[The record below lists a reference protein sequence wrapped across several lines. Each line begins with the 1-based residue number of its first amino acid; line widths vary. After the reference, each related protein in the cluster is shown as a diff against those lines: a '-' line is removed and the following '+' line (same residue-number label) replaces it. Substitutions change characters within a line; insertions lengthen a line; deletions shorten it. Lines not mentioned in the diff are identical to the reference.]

1 MSVKSKIFSLVYC
14 FVASM
19 LMLASLNS
27 IAQTEQGILFGQK
40 IGVQIKGDTKD
51 DIKVNF
57 DANSG
62 LLIGVVKNNAFKP
75 TSINRLAFYVTAGSA
90 VVVGI
95 HGESDYKT
103 MAQAKLAGKNI
114 SKEIEK
120 THGANCKEYQDGND
134 DGAMLSLRCG
144 TDYILSVYVN
154 ERFDKKGIFQVDVG
168 LAPITDSIL
177 SNKLSELAKRELAIV
192 QKKK

>member
-1 MSVKSKIFSLVYC
+1 MSVKNKLFSAVHY
-14 FVASM
+14 FAVSM
-19 LMLASLNS
+19 LMLVSFNS
-27 IAQTEQGILFGQK
+27 SAQTEQGILFGQK
-40 IGVQIKGDTKD
+40 IGVEIKGSTKE

-62 LLIGVVKNNAFKP
+62 LLVGVVKNNAFKP
-75 TSINRLAFYVTAGSA
+75 TSINRLAYYVTAGSA

-120 THGANCKEYQDGND
+120 TYGANCKEYQDGND
-134 DGAMLSLRCG
+134 DGAVLSLRCG
-144 TDYILSVYVN
+144 TDYILSVYAN
-154 ERFDKKGIFQVDVG
+154 ERFDKKGSFQVDVG
-168 LAPITDSIL
+168 LAPISNSIL
-177 SNKLSELAKRELAIV
+177 SNKLSELAKKELAIV